1 MHEQT
6 TLNALGEMFEA
17 AGSIMSWLGDC
28 AKVCLIYLVIY
39 LLIMQGL
46 FFWETN
52 YVPWYQMLGS

>member
-28 AKVCLIYLVIY
+28 AKVSHLS
-39 LLIMQGL
+39 GDL
-46 FFWETN
+46 FPYHARSFF
-52 YVPWYQMLGS
+52 LGD